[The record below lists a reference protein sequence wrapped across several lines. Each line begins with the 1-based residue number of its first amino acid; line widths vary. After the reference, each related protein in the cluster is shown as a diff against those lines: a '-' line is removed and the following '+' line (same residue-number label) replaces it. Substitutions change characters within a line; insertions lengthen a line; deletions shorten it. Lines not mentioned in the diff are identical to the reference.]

1 MINVTV
7 ILIEPENPGN
17 TGAICRAMK
26 NFDFEELILVGPT
39 FKTDSDDLR
48 NRAKWA
54 NDLVDKIE
62 LIPKYNEKVLKNI
75 RKKYDYLIATTAKLG
90 RDYNILR
97 SPITPAQLA
106 ERLSELNL
114 KNKKGVSVGIVMG
127 REGSGLT
134 NEELAIM
141 DFTITIPTSKKYG
154 TMNVSHATTIILY
167 EIFKKISEE
176 NIVSHINPIS
186 APEKKQLFK
195 LLDESM
201 DKMNFLNED
210 KKDTQRI
217 VWKKM
222 INKSFLSKREAYA
235 LMGFLKKINNRK

>member
-1 MINVTV
+1 MLDKLPQS
-7 ILIEPENPGN
+7 ILAKAFRGELVAQNQDDEPASVLLKRIKAE
-17 TGAICRAMK
+17 K
-26 NFDFEELILVGPT
+26 EKL
-39 FKTDSDDLR
+39 
-48 NRAKWA
+48 AKEKK
-54 NDLVDKIE
+54 DK
-62 LIPKYNEKVLKNI
+62 K
-75 RKKYDYLIATTAKLG
+75 
-90 RDYNILR
+90 
-97 SPITPAQLA
+97 S
-106 ERLSELNL
+106 
-114 KNKKGVSVGIVMG
+114 KKGISIGIVMG

-141 DFTITIPTSKKYG
+141 DFTVTIPTSKKYG

-176 NIVSHINPIS
+176 NIISHINPIS

-235 LMGFLKKINNRK
+235 LMGFLKKINDKK